1 MKFKPKYQFILFL
14 SIASLQSTYIRNAW
28 LKRVFL
34 CIQTYC
40 NKRKSFGINREFNF
54 QCNCFGTPK
63 WPWSRHMKTFRIFCI
78 HMIITH
84 FLLFTDLDPCID
96 VLCDYHGLCKA
107 FGPYDARCVCIDSC
121 PQYQEP
127 VCSSNGTTYDNT
139 CLFKQ
144 EMCLL
149 QLNYTVQHPGSCEG
163 IRLLNSYLWS
173 LNPVEGGYFLKQVPY
188 EKRVLFHPSG
198 I

>member
-1 MKFKPKYQFILFL
+1 MPLF
-14 SIASLQSTYIRNAW
+14 W
-28 LKRVFL
+28 LN
-34 CIQTYC
+34 ID
-40 NKRKSFGINREFNF
+40 
-54 QCNCFGTPK
+54 P
-63 WPWSRHMKTFRIFCI
+63 
-78 HMIITH
+78 
-84 FLLFTDLDPCID
+84 DPCIG
-96 VLCDYHGLCKA
+96 VICAYYALCKSFA
-107 FGPYDARCVCIDSC
+107 PYDARCVCIERC

-173 LNPVEGGYFLKQVPY
+173 PSPVEGGYFLKQLPY
-188 EKRVLFHPSG
+188 EKGVLFYLSG

>member
-1 MKFKPKYQFILFL
+1 MAVETSYE
-14 SIASLQSTYIRNAW
+14 
-28 LKRVFL
+28 
-34 CIQTYC
+34 
-40 NKRKSFGINREFNF
+40 NRLY
-54 QCNCFGTPK
+54 
-63 WPWSRHMKTFRIFCI
+63 IFCI
-78 HMIITH
+78 HMIIMH

-163 IRLLNSYLWS
+163 IGDLLNSYLWS
-173 LNPVEGGYFLKQVPY
+173 LSKTASVRKRDTFLSFRYIKGY
-188 EKRVLFHPSG
+188 G
-198 I
+198 ILLV